1 MNNYDSIHCH
11 FKEMPIGVMND
22 KIQEIQ
28 NMQLVM
34 LIIKTI
40 RKDLLYK
47 ETQYPL
53 LVVEE
58 G

>member
-1 MNNYDSIHCH
+1 
-11 FKEMPIGVMND
+11 MPIGVMND